1 MLAEASPTV
10 IAVHG
15 EESEEEVLFL
25 GGLDE
30 ERQKKFRD
38 SLIASGFTVKQHHN
52 PLLQGAHDANICN
65 QGASGRGVQMELS
78 KGLRTSFFESLTA
91 KGRQTTTPQ
100 FEKFVA
106 AIRRGLAIPD

>member
-15 EESEEEVLFL
+15 EESEGEVVFL

-38 SLIASGFTVKQHHN
+38 SLTASGFNVKQHHN

-65 QGASGRGVQMELS
+65 QGATGRGVQMELS

-91 KGRQTTTPQ
+91 QGRQTTTPQ

-106 AIRRGLAIPD
+106 AIRRALAISD